1 MCVHQERNSQLSSPN
16 IPGFGTSVDLAK
28 YTNSE
33 KKMYLF
39 IEMYRKPSKG
49 GKSDVLAW
57 VTVQ

>member
-1 MCVHQERNSQLSSPN
+1 MCERNSQLSSPN

-39 IEMYRKPSKG
+39 IEMYRKPQK
-49 GKSDVLAW
+49 A
-57 VTVQ
+57 T